1 MIRGRKTSKEGTE
14 LFPDGQNIISHNKLE
29 EEDRAVPDSPGNVA
43 KSMGMIHSESATST
57 V

>member
-1 MIRGRKTSKEGTE
+1 MAKS
-14 LFPDGQNIISHNKLE
+14 IIFQNKLE
-29 EEDRAVPDSPGNVA
+29 DDKTDPGSPGNVA